1 MVDWHFENQDKNHED
16 GREKMELHFQALVP
30 LHSSSNSFRR
40 YCFDIPSES
49 RRTDVKNTVA
59 IYINGVNY
67 RGTMG
72 EFRFKV
78 FIIILPCFLISKAS
92 TARPCGALEEPPT
105 LVRFTAVQRAP
116 PSLYPFIFRYA
127 FIVFLWI

>member
-1 MVDWHFENQDKNHED
+1 MLKT
-16 GREKMELHFQALVP
+16 R
-30 LHSSSNSFRR
+30 
-40 YCFDIPSES
+40 
-49 RRTDVKNTVA
+49 VA

-67 RGTMG
+67 RRTMG

-78 FIIILPCFLISKAS
+78 FIIILPRFLFSKGLHCEAMEQ
-92 TARPCGALEEPPT
+92 REPPT
-105 LVRFTAVQRAP
+105 LVRFAAVQRAP